1 MMSLLQR
8 YVLRKFIYCYVM
20 SLAGLIGIFLIV
32 DFFER
37 VDEFVRRDIPYLDLT
52 LYFICKVPSVVF
64 YMAPQA
70 VLIATVI
77 TLASLA
83 RDNEIVAMKA
93 CGIGV
98 VGITLPIIGAS
109 FVVALLVQV
118 NNEYI
123 APLAAKKANYIFEV
137 KVQNNP
143 ILKTGDLV
151 IDINR
156 SEVWTV
162 TKDGAIW
169 NIGQFDPDGGR
180 MDNVSIFFRLNDN
193 SIHKRIDAK
202 EVIWDGKQ
210 WEFFDGFIRTFI
222 SGGLDTTIYFKKE
235 TFPVKETLSD
245 FIINNKEIRSEE
257 LSLRELQKQIQELTA
272 EGKDTMRSRVEFH
285 QKISYPFIS
294 IVLALLAIPLS
305 LRSSRHGGVLF
316 CVGVNLAVGFVFS
329 FFYAMGV
336 SLGFG
341 GFFSPLFAAWGP
353 FLFFSSLG
361 FYLIF
366 TLDSEYI
373 IPWLK
378 L

>member
-1 MMSLLQR
+1 MSLLQR
-8 YVLRKFIYCYVM
+8 YVLRKFIYCYLM
-20 SLAGLIGIFLIV
+20 SAAGLIGVFLIV

-52 LYFICKVPSVVF
+52 LYFICKVPGIVF

-109 FVVALLVQV
+109 FVIALLVLA
-118 NNEYI
+118 NNEYV
-123 APLAAKKANYIFEV
+123 APLAAKKANYIFKV
-137 KVQNNP
+137 KVQGNP
-143 ILKTGDLV
+143 TYGNSYIEIERVGD
-151 IDINR
+151 
-156 SEVWTV
+156 EVWFV
-162 TKDGAIW
+162 AKDKAIW
-169 NIGQFDPDGGR
+169 HIRQFYPDGGR
-180 MDNVSIFFRLNDN
+180 MDKVSIFYRLNEHF
-193 SIHKRIDAK
+193 IHKRIDAK
-202 EVIWDGKQ
+202 EVIWNGKQ
-210 WEFFDGFIRTFI
+210 WEFFDGFIRTFV
-222 SGGLDTTIYFKKE
+222 SGGLDTTTYYTKKI
-235 TFPVKETLSD
+235 FPVEETLND
-245 FIINNKEIRSEE
+245 FIINNKAIRSEE
-257 LSLRELQKQIQELTA
+257 LSLRELQKQIQELAA
-272 EGKDTMRSRVEFH
+272 EGKDTLRSRVEFH

-329 FFYAMGV
+329 FLYAMGV

-341 GFFSPLFAAWGP
+341 GIFSPLFAAWGP
-353 FLFFSSLG
+353 FLLFSSLG

-373 IPWLK
+373 VPWLN